1 MKKNNFRL
9 QWLPKSQGQLLCFPR
24 TTRWDS
30 CLTETC
36 TDVWHPPGQLGK
48 RQLFTHMS
56 KTSGPPWNCQLG
68 LFNTPPHRRLHR
80 DQQTDSWWQPL
91 LQIHHNVAVTKGTDT
106 IINPTPVLLSTL
118 STSEKNHLQTVPSP
132 GLFRKCQV
140 TASTWNTPQ
149 SLPLRQTNPSLK
161 GLNLWQLP
169 RT

>member
-68 LFNTPPHRRLHR
+68 LFNTPTHRRLHR

-106 IINPTPVLLSTL
+106 IINPTLCCSPLSLLQR
-118 STSEKNHLQTVPSP
+118 KIICRQFPLQGYP
-132 GLFRKCQV
+132 GNAK
-140 TASTWNTPQ
+140 
-149 SLPLRQTNPSLK
+149 
-161 GLNLWQLP
+161 WQPAHGTLP
-169 RT
+169 RAFH